1 MDKHVTTLILGT
13 ICILLGLYMRFNK
26 KHYTGQWKTTGLSKG
41 FDPESAKRIARFQG
55 LIVFFMG
62 IFFLFLGI
70 FG

>member
-1 MDKHVTTLILGT
+1 
-13 ICILLGLYMRFNK
+13 MRFNK
-26 KHYTGQWKTTGLSKG
+26 THYSGQWKMTGLSKG

-62 IFFLFLGI
+62 LFFLFLGI